1 MIISFC
7 GHSDFCKTAEYEQK
21 MFSLFENL
29 AMDKQVELFLGG
41 YGAFDRFAYECGKQY
56 QKIHAD
62 FTLVFVTPYL
72 RFPKGFDE
80 TQYDRI
86 LYPELEQVPKKF
98 AIIHRNRFMME
109 QADVVI
115 AYIEHTWGGAYQSY
129 QYAKRKG
136 KTIFNLA
143 EKT

>member
-7 GHSDFCKTAEYEQK
+7 GHSDFCKTAEYEKK
-21 MFSLFENL
+21 MFTFFDTLIG
-29 AMDKQVELFLGG
+29 DQPVEFYLGG
-41 YGAFDRFAYECGKQY
+41 YGNFDFFAYDCGNRY
-56 QKIHAD
+56 QKAHPNLK
-62 FTLVFVTPYL
+62 LVFVTPYL
-72 RFPKGFDE
+72 DLPKGFSE
-80 TQYDRI
+80 CQYDEI
-86 LYPELEQVPKKF
+86 LYPPLEQVPKKF